1 MTESNKPDPLEL
13 EAIEQK
19 PEKIFCPICG
29 HVQYELTECEHCG
42 QNLKPKKS
50 RKGLYLVIT
59 GLVVI
64 VLAFNFIRDQDGRF
78 IITLDDDN
86 SPQLN
91 PPDWN
96 TSSGKIK
103 KLFQES
109 KTKIDGQVTI
119 HKWQDKDGVWH
130 YSNQSPE
137 HEAEADKKQ
146 VLNIDLE
153 TNVIPHENQ

>member
-1 MTESNKPDPLEL
+1 MTDSNKTDSLEL
-13 EAIEQK
+13 EAIEK
-19 PEKIFCPICG
+19 RPEKIFCPICG

-42 QNLKPKKS
+42 QDLKPKKS
-50 RKGLYLVIT
+50 RKGLYLVLT
-59 GLVVI
+59 GLIII
-64 VLAFNFIRDQDGRF
+64 VLAFVFIRDQDGQF

-86 SPQLN
+86 SPQIN
-91 PPDWN
+91 TPDWS
-96 TSSGKIK
+96 TSSEKIK
-103 KLFQES
+103 DLIQDS

-119 HKWQDKDGVWH
+119 HKWKDKDGVWH

-137 HEAEADKKQ
+137 NDAGVDKKQ